1 MSNTLDPAGGP
12 EPAYPV
18 SSADNVLRLLR
29 LLHEDGRLRVADA
42 ADRLGVARS
51 TAHRL
56 LVTLRHHGFASQD
69 GRRVY
74 RPGPALAGLGAGRA
88 NPDLRTV
95 AHRHLQALA
104 RRTGETV
111 HLMAL
116 EGNGVRFL
124 DGVDGTYAL
133 RVGTRIGLLMAAH
146 TTSGGKALLAE
157 LPGEDLR
164 RLYPRGL
171 PRADPPA
178 IGDLTQLRRALVA
191 VRRRGYATNVEESE
205 PGISA
210 VGVCVRDGTGQAVA
224 AVAMAAPTTRCP
236 RRRWPDLAP
245 ELQLAAVAIGAE
257 L

>member
-1 MSNTLDPAGGP
+1 MRNDPQ
-12 EPAYPV
+12 PAYPV
-18 SSADNVLRLLR
+18 TSADNVLRLLR
-29 LLHEDGRLRVADA
+29 LLHEEGRLRVSDA

-56 LVTLRHHGFASQD
+56 LATLRHHEMAIQD

-74 RPGPALAGLGAGRA
+74 RPGPALACLDGRS

-104 RRTGETV
+104 RRVGETV

-124 DGVDGTYAL
+124 DGVDGGYAL
-133 RVGTRIGLLMAAH
+133 RVGTRIGLLLPAH

-157 LPGEDLR
+157 LPAEDLA

-171 PRADPPA
+171 PRADAPA
-178 IGDLTQLRRALVA
+178 ISDLTELRRALVR
-191 VRRRGYATNVEESE
+191 VRRLGYATNVEESE

-210 VGVCVRDGTGQAVA
+210 IGVCVRDPTGQAVA
-224 AVAMAAPTTRCP
+224 AVAMAAPTLRWP
-236 RRRWPDLAP
+236 RRRWPELAP
-245 ELQLAAVAIGAE
+245 ELRLAATAIGTE